1 MASPPVFLILHYF
14 QEMFED
20 EEEKKVKFQEELFKA
35 NTPRGD
41 DKMTLDE
48 WISFSMEKVFTSLEF
63 LIKMLK
69 MPPAI
74 IR

>member
-1 MASPPVFLILHYF
+1 
-14 QEMFED
+14 MFED

-41 DKMTLDE
+41 DKMKLDE
-48 WISFSMEKVFTSLEF
+48 WISFSLEKVFTSLEF

>member
-1 MASPPVFLILHYF
+1 
-14 QEMFED
+14 MFED

-41 DKMTLDE
+41 DNMALYE